1 MFRLARISPTRLE
14 ATHYFHN
21 RGSMKPLLACIAVI
35 AFSSNLSI
43 AQPAPKSIEKLQ
55 WMVGTWE
62 AEEGTSS
69 DKESVR
75 LNASLAPSGTAIQYH
90 VDIVHANAV
99 TPRYDGMFY
108 WIASS
113 KTYVIRQVSITG
125 GVVEGEYK
133 QDGTQASQEETVF
146 NPDGTK
152 SFIKAEYTISPGQ
165 FRFQAQFKASESAA
179 WIPAIDVTYRK
190 VDSGSKNQ
198 R

>member
-1 MFRLARISPTRLE
+1 
-14 ATHYFHN
+14 
-21 RGSMKPLLACIAVI
+21 MKPLLACIAVI
-35 AFSSNLSI
+35 AFSSTHSI
-43 AQPAPKSIEKLQ
+43 AQPAPKPIEKLQ
-55 WMVGTWE
+55 WMAGTWE
-62 AEEGTSS
+62 AEEGTGS
-69 DKESVR
+69 DKETVR
-75 LNASLAPSGTAIQYH
+75 LNAWLAPSGTAIQYH
-90 VDIVHANAV
+90 VDIIHANGV

-133 QDGTQASQEETVF
+133 QDGTQASQEEAVF

-165 FRFQAQFKASESAA
+165 FRFQAQFRASESAA
-179 WIPAIDVTYRK
+179 WIPAVDVTYRK
-190 VDSGSKNQ
+190 IESGLKNQ

>member
-1 MFRLARISPTRLE
+1 
-14 ATHYFHN
+14 
-21 RGSMKPLLACIAVI
+21 MKPLLACVTVI
-35 AFSSNLSI
+35 AFSLNLSI
-43 AQPAPKSIEKLQ
+43 AQPAPKPIEKLQ

-62 AEEGTSS
+62 AEEGAGSE
-69 DKESVR
+69 KETVR
-75 LNASLAPSGTAIQYH
+75 LNAWLAPSGTAIQYH
-90 VDIVHANAV
+90 VDIIHTNAV

-133 QDGTQASQEETVF
+133 QDGTQANQEETVF

-152 SFIKAEYTISPGQ
+152 SFIEAEYTISPDQFQ
-165 FRFQAQFKASESAA
+165 FRARFKASESGA
-179 WIPAIDVTYRK
+179 WIPAVDVTYRRIDTG
-190 VDSGSKNQ
+190 VKNQ